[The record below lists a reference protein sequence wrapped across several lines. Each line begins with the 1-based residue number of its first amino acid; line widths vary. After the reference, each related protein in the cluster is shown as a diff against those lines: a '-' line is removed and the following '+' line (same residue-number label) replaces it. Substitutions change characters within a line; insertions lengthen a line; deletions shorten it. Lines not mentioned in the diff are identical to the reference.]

1 MNSKMVIVGVLFLF
15 FGILCVPSDVWANR
29 KQGFLLR
36 LGAGAGASFQAID
49 NNKQT
54 VQLDRQ
60 RAFVFATNFKLGRS
74 FSEHS
79 ILYLMY
85 RTNSRSLF
93 DEQQSILG
101 LELNY
106 YMKGR
111 MSSIFLVGGIGW
123 ANWMPENSGS
133 NNHEGMGAAFG
144 VGSVFGVGYEIDDES
159 NVEVNVLLNK
169 DRIFSI
175 SAILNMSLF

>member
-36 LGAGAGASFQAID
+36 LGAGAGASFQATD
-49 NNKQT
+49 KQT
-54 VQLDRQ
+54 AQLDRQ

-93 DEQQSILG
+93 DEQQGILG

-111 MSSIFLVGGIGW
+111 ISSIFFLGGIGW
-123 ANWMPENSGS
+123 ANWMSENSGT
-133 NNHEGMGAAFG
+133 NNHEGMGPAFG

-159 NVEVNVLLNK
+159 NVEVNVLQNK

-175 SAILNMSLF
+175 TAILNISPF